1 VWILLVSIAGMM
13 GRSLGKISIGLGLLT
28 GAGGLATLIPGIGD
42 VAGAVFGLGAIAW
55 FIAIGLSLTFSPSSK
70 SLDMMRFEATPHP

>member
-1 VWILLVSIAGMM
+1 MM

-28 GAGGLATLIPGIGD
+28 GAGGLATLVPAIGD

-55 FIAIGLSLTFSPSSK
+55 FVAVGLSLTFVRQARGEPQIA
-70 SLDMMRFEATPHP
+70 LRT